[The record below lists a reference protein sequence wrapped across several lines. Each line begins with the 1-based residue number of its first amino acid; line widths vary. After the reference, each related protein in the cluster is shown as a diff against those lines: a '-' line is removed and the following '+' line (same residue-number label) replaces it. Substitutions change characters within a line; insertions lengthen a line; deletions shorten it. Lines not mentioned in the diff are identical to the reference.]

1 MEEIVALT
9 ILVPL
14 AILICLIVLFA
25 RGAGQ
30 RRQLAAL
37 RDEVDALRRE
47 VRNLRADATSF
58 SASGRDDVRDQEM
71 PPAGDSGSTKEYSMA
86 LLMLEL
92 VVPPTL
98 P

>member
-58 SASGRDDVRDQEM
+58 SASGRDNALIA
-71 PPAGDSGSTKEYSMA
+71 PAASYPFITGICTSISTRS
-86 LLMLEL
+86 
-92 VVPPTL
+92 
-98 P
+98 